1 MESRIQSLFLTALR
15 GLGLAAVFVLGIA
28 SLGAVATAHAAEG
41 DSQPV
46 YDPEVERRA
55 IDEDLIDVN
64 DLEIGLTFGVLSI
77 EDFGS
82 SAVVGAKLTYHI
94 SEDFFFTAN
103 LAQSEAGETSY
114 ERLSGGAELLTADQR
129 QYQYYGLNLGYNLFP
144 GEAFLG
150 SGRAINTSFYLLAGV
165 GSTAFAEDD
174 YFTWHVGAGYRFVPL
189 DWLAVSID
197 FQDHVFKH
205 EILGES
211 LQTHNLELSTGITVF
226 F

>member
-1 MESRIQSLFLTALR
+1 MESRIQSVFLSSLV
-15 GLGLAAVFVLGIA
+15 LLAALGSA
-28 SLGAVATAHAAEG
+28 SVHAAEPATT
-41 DSQPV
+41 DPNEPV
-46 YDPEVERRA
+46 YDPNVERRT

-64 DLEIGLTFGVLSI
+64 DLEIGVTFGVLSI

-82 SAVVGAKLTYHI
+82 SSLVGAKLTYHI

-103 LAQSEAGETSY
+103 FAQSKANETSY
-114 ERLSGGAELLTADQR
+114 ERLSGGAELLTDDQR
-129 QYQYYGLNLGYNLFP
+129 DLSYYGLNLGYNLFP

-150 SGRAINTSFYLLAGV
+150 SGRAINTSFYLVAGV
-165 GSTAFAEDD
+165 GSTSFAEDD
-174 YFTWHVGAGYRFVPL
+174 YFTWHIGAGYRFVPL

-197 FQDHVFKH
+197 FQDHVFEH

-211 LQTHNLELSTGITVF
+211 LQTHNLELSTSITVF

>member
-1 MESRIQSLFLTALR
+1 MESRLQSLFLTLLQ
-15 GLGLAAVFVLGIA
+15 GVCLAAVLQFGFA
-28 SLGAVATAHAAEG
+28 DAHAAEASTDADAG
-41 DSQPV
+41 V
-46 YDPEVERRA
+46 YDPNVERRA

-77 EDFGS
+77 QDFG
-82 SAVVGAKLTYHI
+82 ADTVVGAKLTYHI

-103 LAQSEAGETSY
+103 FAQSEAGETSY
-114 ERLSGGAELLTADQR
+114 ERLAGDVDLLNDDQR

-150 SGRAINTSFYLLAGV
+150 SGRALNTSFYLLAGV
-165 GSTAFAEDD
+165 GSTAFADDD

-197 FQDHVFKH
+197 FQDHIFEH
-205 EILGES
+205 EILGET
-211 LQTHNLELSTGITVF
+211 LMTHNLEFSTGITVF

>member
-1 MESRIQSLFLTALR
+1 MESRIQSVFLNSAKSLM
-15 GLGLAAVFVLGIA
+15 LLAAIA
-28 SLGAVATAHAAEG
+28 GTSALWAAEAES
-41 DSQPV
+41 DAEDKPV

-64 DLEIGLTFGVLSI
+64 DLELGLSFGVLSI

-82 SAVVGAKLTYHI
+82 SSVVGAKLTYHI
-94 SEDFFFTAN
+94 SEDFFFTAAI
-103 LAQSEAGETSY
+103 AQSEAGETSY
-114 ERLSGGAELLTADQR
+114 ERLSGGAELLTDDQR
-129 QYQYYGLNLGYNLFP
+129 DFRYYGLNLGYNLFP

-150 SGRAINTSFYLLAGV
+150 KGRAINTSFYLLAGV
-165 GSTAFAEDD
+165 GSTSFADDD
-174 YFTWHVGAGYRFVPL
+174 YFTWHLGAGYRFVPL

-197 FQDHVFKH
+197 LQDHVFEH

-211 LQTHNLELSTGITVF
+211 LQTHNLELSTSITVF